1 MRGVRRG
8 KVFGNIITMLWFYEA
23 VLGRVNTMT
32 ERIRRIVTG
41 HNEQGKAVF
50 INESAPPRRVS
61 FDNLPGLEFI
71 ELWATDSTP
80 SIPVDHGD
88 PTIAMKSFVPKPTGT
103 RFRIVS
109 FPSGLEIKKLIDAGF
124 DPIAF
129 REEYMEKVPG
139 LAESHEVEDPGM
151 HTTDTVDY
159 GIVLSG
165 EIYLEL
171 DEGKEVQLKAGDCI
185 VQNGTRHG
193 WRNRSTVPCVMA
205 FIMIGADRK
214 GK

>member
-1 MRGVRRG
+1 TPLL
-8 KVFGNIITMLWFYEA
+8 FQDA
-23 VLGRVNTMT
+23 VSGRVIAMM

-41 HNEQGKAVF
+41 HNEQGRAVF
-50 INESAPPRRVS
+50 VNEGAPPRRIS

-71 ELWATDSTP
+71 ELWATDSIP
-80 SIPVDHGD
+80 SIPADHDD
-88 PTIAMKSFVPKPTGT
+88 PTVTMKSFVPKPAGT

-109 FPSGLEIKKLIDAGF
+109 FPSGLEMKKLIEAGF

-129 REEYMEKVPG
+129 REEYIKKVPG

-171 DEGKEVQLKAGDCI
+171 DEGKEVHLKAGDCI

-193 WRNRSTVPCVMA
+193 WRNRSTEPCVMA
-205 FIMIGADRK
+205 FIMIGAERK